1 MDFDERL
8 EELFIDL
15 TEAAPEQ
22 GGVVHAV
29 KTGHLVFVSGK
40 LPRAE
45 GRLTYKGR
53 LGLDVTLDHGKA
65 AARAAMVQSLS
76 ALWHFLGG
84 TLNKVKRIVAV
95 RGFVA
100 SGADF
105 KDHHKVFELASRLLV
120 DIFGTAGQHSLTA
133 VGVNNL
139 PNGAAV
145 EIELIVEVK

>member
-8 EELFIDL
+8 DELYIDL
-15 TEAAPEQ
+15 TEAGPLPA
-22 GGVVHAV
+22 GVEHAV

-45 GRLTYKGR
+45 GRLTHRGR
-53 LGLDVTLDHGKA
+53 LGLEMTLDQGKA
-65 AARAAMVQSLS
+65 AARAALVQSLS
-76 ALWHFLGG
+76 ALWHFLDGS
-84 TLNKVKRIVAV
+84 LNKVKRIVAV

-105 KDHHKVFELASRLLV
+105 KEHQKVFELASKLLI
-120 DIFGTAGQHSLTA
+120 DIFGNAGKHSLTA
-133 VGVNNL
+133 VGVSNL